1 MDETVRSI
9 RTALLDAIAG
19 EHRLRRQA
27 LDQNRE
33 VERWEQRATMAEMR
47 NLPDL
52 AAEARERAARHS
64 RMAALHDRRAAE
76 IRLQVERLR
85 DALAA
90 TQGHGRAPPVGAVSL
105 EGRFAALEL
114 NAELERI
121 RQARRPAST
130 ADKPTPASSMTE
142 ELGG

>member
-27 LDQNRE
+27 LDQQRE
-33 VERWEQRATMAEMR
+33 VERWEQRASMADTR
-47 NLPDL
+47 NIPDL
-52 AAEARERAARHS
+52 AADARERANRHR
-64 RMAALHDRRAAE
+64 RMAALHHRRAAE

-90 TQGHGRAPPVGAVSL
+90 TQGHGRAPPVGTVSL
-105 EGRFAALEL
+105 ESRFAALEL
-114 NAELERI
+114 DAELERM
-121 RQARRPAST
+121 RQSRSAPTTADQPTRAST
-130 ADKPTPASSMTE
+130 NE
-142 ELGG
+142 EQGG